1 MGRTNLFAV
10 VFDGMDFTTTED
22 VTGLGDLD
30 VPKNSPSSGA
40 SGPTSSPKLI
50 IWFPSTSVDPDR
62 KRSIIISI
70 LEDARVLFAPIGVA
84 SYLRCLVTE
93 EDQAKMN
100 EVLVLHHETFLR
112 YRDELNQLEAEVRGF
127 TEKRDTYKLLNEQHE
142 EEAKGLRAELEAARK
157 EHADLV
163 EQVKIFEVS
172 DDEIDTVTNGRNLQ
186 VQQKIDRID
195 QFRAEIDAVKVE
207 AEEWRGRMDRLAL
220 EKENAQAQL
229 ASAEAQ
235 LQAAEEEKDDARSQ
249 RVEELQSQLSSVV
262 FDRET
267 IAKELK
273 VAKSV
278 VEETKADVDE
288 MVAQYKADGEAAQ
301 AFEEVHARSFDLSAE
316 DESAK
321 GFEAEAKKLA
331 YPKDEEDSEGSD
343 ESRGGEDSDGDGDGD
358 EAGSSG
364 DQAVYVPCIFFF
376 VF

>member
-1 MGRTNLFAV
+1 MTKQLKHLFSQVLMALNAFV
-10 VFDGMDFTTTED
+10 
-22 VTGLGDLD
+22 
-30 VPKNSPSSGA
+30 
-40 SGPTSSPKLI
+40 
-50 IWFPSTSVDPDR
+50 
-62 KRSIIISI
+62 
-70 LEDARVLFAPIGVA
+70 ARVPNAIPRLKEWVEGLSKDVK
-84 SYLRCLVTE
+84 LRPLAVPFSEKGQRKEKKKGSEFPELE
-93 EDQAKMN
+93 EKENKKKAGAQ
-100 EVLVLHHETFLR
+100 VLVLHHETFLR
-112 YRDELNQLEAEVRGF
+112 YRDELNQLEAEVRGL

-343 ESRGGEDSDGDGDGD
+343 ECRGGEDSDGDGDGD
-358 EAGSSG
+358 EAGSSA

-376 VF
+376 VFVLSYFCTFFVNVVCPL